1 MQHVFHGKYSGM
13 VNVSSVGL
21 GHFESE
27 SKVALGQ
34 IDVVGRR
41 ANDELDGSGV
51 YVGEGFVFHP
61 FSAVDG
67 CTGGQ

>member
-1 MQHVFHGKYSGM
+1 MQDVVHGKCSGI
-13 VNVSSVGL
+13 VNFISIGF

-27 SKVALGQ
+27 LKVALGQ
-34 IDVVGRR
+34 IDVVGRW

-51 YVGEGFVFHP
+51 YVGDGFVFHP

-67 CTGGQ
+67 RTGGW